1 LTLEHPK
8 SPVSASFVSMLI
20 SPCFRLV
27 IDFFGSGFYLPQKL
41 QRW

>member
-1 LTLEHPK
+1 
-8 SPVSASFVSMLI
+8 MLI